1 VACVAS
7 EGLHL
12 HGMLVLEPVVKQQPA
27 EGSSAGELVRRSS
40 PAKQGWFSS
49 GQQQQEQQEPPPGAI
64 LGYRLHLLAQ
74 RTAHELFEVRLPAC
88 WACMHACMHAGLGKQ
103 AACLG
108 ITCLPGQT
116 TGTLGELPGCMPRQ
130 IMSKAACCP
139 ALWQQGDL

>member
-1 VACVAS
+1 MAS

-88 WACMHACMHAGLGKQ
+88 WACMHACMHACRVGQAGGMPGHHLPAWPDNRDTGRATGLH
-103 AACLG
+103 A
-108 ITCLPGQT
+108 
-116 TGTLGELPGCMPRQ
+116 
-130 IMSKAACCP
+130 
-139 ALWQQGDL
+139 